1 MVGTE
6 RFFANLQCALKECLR
21 FCVFVLG
28 NIQRREIVES
38 KSGAWIVAA
47 ESLFSNF
54 ERALIKRFGL
64 GVLAHIIIECRQ
76 CIETFRCLWIVRTE
90 GGLSN
95 FQHSLDRKST
105 RLNSSHQII
114 SYAVFCLKKK
124 NSIQYS
130 IN

>member
-6 RFFANLQCALKECLR
+6 RFFANLQGALKECLR

-64 GVLAHIIIECRQ
+64 GVLAHLTIHSRQ
-76 CIETFRCLWIVRTE
+76 RTQTVRCPRTVWS
-90 GGLSN
+90 GSSLSN
-95 FQHSLDRKST
+95 LQHSFRT
-105 RLNSSHQII
+105 R
-114 SYAVFCLKKK
+114 
-124 NSIQYS
+124 
-130 IN
+130 